1 MENNQFIIRWTSP
14 DEIRFYET
22 PLGTLRSVTSYLKVL
37 AKPAL
42 INWAANTTAEYI
54 KDKLIEIKEGQL
66 DIEAMDINEIVRAA
80 KQHHKEKLEAGGKRG
95 TDIHYAINE
104 YWATG
109 IIPDETIKENEET
122 AILFQ
127 SFLKWQKEC
136 QIMPISHEQ
145 TVYSKHGYA
154 GTLDL
159 FAEVNKYPQ
168 CSEASWPLGSYIID
182 YKTGKA
188 IYDEAKLQVAAY
200 LYALQE
206 RGPLINCK
214 GIMIVRFY
222 PGNYEIKVYDR
233 QTCRRLFTAFLH
245 LVKYVNTLTILGR
258 S

>member
-1 MENNQFIIRWTSP
+1 MENHQFINHWTSP
-14 DEIRFYET
+14 DEIRFYKT

-42 INWAANTTAEYI
+42 ITWAANTTAEYV
-54 KDKLIEIKEGQL
+54 KDKLIDIKEGRL
-66 DIEAMDINEIVRAA
+66 DIGAMDIKEIVRAA
-80 KQHHKEKLEAGGKRG
+80 KQHHKEKFEAGGKRG
-95 TDIHYAINE
+95 TDIHHAINE

-109 IIPDETIKENEET
+109 IMPDETIKENKET
-122 AILFQ
+122 TILFQ
-127 SFLKWQKEC
+127 SFLKWQKDC
-136 QIMPISHEQ
+136 QIMPISYEQ

-159 FAEVNKYPQ
+159 FAEVNECPQ
-168 CSEASWPLGSYIID
+168 HIEMPWPLGAYVID

-188 IYDEAKLQVAAY
+188 IYGEAKMQATAY

-206 RGPLINCK
+206 REPPVKCK

-222 PGNYEIKVYDR
+222 PGDYEIEVYGR
-233 QTCRRLFTAFLH
+233 HICRHLFTAFLH
-245 LVKYVNTLTILGR
+245 LVGYVNTLTLLGY